1 MKKKNFLVKR
11 LARNVQVMNQDLR
24 REFGLNP
31 SADPALRD
39 AHPAAPW
46 FPCRHAVGNGRE
58 SGGFCL
64 SAHCQLDGVSFRGF
78 HPGCVL
84 HLDRHRA
91 GCSEIRISN
100 NKNIEIMKKNKKNCE
115 RPTIDFELS
124 TKDMLEVMVKGTAV
138 SCKLVKI
145 LTNSGSGHIGISAA
159 FYGLAKAYVLIE
171 KLALLYGLCADRE
184 TGSALWF
191 RYGRFLSGINYVL
204 GRIRQDQGV

>member
-1 MKKKNFLVKR
+1 
-11 LARNVQVMNQDLR
+11 
-24 REFGLNP
+24 
-31 SADPALRD
+31 
-39 AHPAAPW
+39 
-46 FPCRHAVGNGRE
+46 
-58 SGGFCL
+58 
-64 SAHCQLDGVSFRGF
+64 
-78 HPGCVL
+78 
-84 HLDRHRA
+84 
-91 GCSEIRISN
+91 
-100 NKNIEIMKKNKKNCE
+100 MKKNKKNCE

-171 KLALLYGLCADRE
+171 SLCADRE